1 MHIEQR
7 IKWDG
12 RLHLSLV
19 RGMIVYLIGLVIK
32 VTASSQPAMLTFIIF
47 AIVSWCV
54 TVFTRKLPLP
64 SSIFCVGSDRAGA
77 C

>member
-7 IKWDG
+7 IKWDS

-19 RGMIVYLIGLVIK
+19 RGIIVYLIGLVIT
-32 VTASSQPAMLTFIIF
+32 VIASSQPAMLTFIIF
-47 AIVSWCV
+47 AIVSLCV
-54 TVFTRKLPLP
+54 TVFTRKLSVPY
-64 SSIFCVGSDRAGA
+64 SIFCVGSDRAGA